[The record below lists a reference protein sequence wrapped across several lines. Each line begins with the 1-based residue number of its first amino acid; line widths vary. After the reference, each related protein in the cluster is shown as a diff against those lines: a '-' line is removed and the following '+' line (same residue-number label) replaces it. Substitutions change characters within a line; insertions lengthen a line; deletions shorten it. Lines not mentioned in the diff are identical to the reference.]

1 MNKARTHD
9 DASAHNEKCPA
20 LSVGFILLRNFT
32 LLPFAALVDA
42 LRLAADE
49 GDFSRQINCN
59 WTVIGA
65 DTGPIPASCGI
76 EVAPWEPLGDP
87 TRFDY
92 IVVVGGLLHRGAPAS
107 QATLDYF
114 VAAADAGVTLV
125 GVCTGAIAL
134 ARAGLLQGRRCCVSW
149 FHYNDLVGEF
159 PEVIPVADQ
168 LFVVDGKFITCAGGV
183 GAVDLAGWMIER
195 HLGPGWAQKSLHIM
209 VADRARPPNAPQ
221 PQPPVANNVR
231 NPRVRRAV
239 LLIEQN
245 LATPL
250 NAEGVADHVNISKR
264 QLERLFHDELGMG
277 VQAFSRY
284 LRLHYG
290 LWRLLST
297 ERRVT
302 DIALECGFSDVSHFN
317 RLFRRNY
324 GVTPSTVRND
334 GDRETF
340 LERLSAPWGSDH
352 NGDHR
357 DRSAPVGPA
366 PNPLRE
372 RRPYV

>member
-1 MNKARTHD
+1 MNKERTQHATSAGHD
-9 DASAHNEKCPA
+9 NRPA

-32 LLPFAALVDA
+32 LLPFAAIVDA

-59 WTVIGA
+59 WTVIDA
-65 DTGPIPASCGI
+65 ETAAIPASCGI

-92 IVVVGGLLHRGAPAS
+92 IVVVGGLLHRGTPAS
-107 QATLDYF
+107 QTTLDYL

-134 ARAGLLQGRRCCVSW
+134 ARAGLLRGRRCCVSW
-149 FHYNDLVGEF
+149 FHYNDLVNEF
-159 PEVIPVADQ
+159 PEVVPVADQ

-183 GAVDLAGWMIER
+183 GAVDLAGWIIER
-195 HLGPGWAQKSLHIM
+195 HLGPAWAQKSLHIL
-209 VADRARPPNAPQ
+209 VADQARPPNAPQ

-245 LATPL
+245 LAAPL
-250 NAEGVADHVNISKR
+250 SADEVADRVNISKR
-264 QLERLFHDELGMG
+264 QLERLFRDELGMG
-277 VQAFSRY
+277 VQAFARY

-290 LWRLLST
+290 LWLLLST

-302 DIALECGFSDVSHFN
+302 DIALECGFSDTSHFN
-317 RLFRRNY
+317 RLFRRTY
-324 GVTPSTVRND
+324 GVTPSAVRND

-340 LERLSAPWGSDH
+340 LERLSDPWGSNH
-352 NGDHR
+352 SGSHP
-357 DRSAPVGPA
+357 PVGPA

>member
-1 MNKARTHD
+1 MNKAGTSD
-9 DASAHNEKCPA
+9 DTSAQHIKGPA

-49 GDFSRQINCN
+49 GDFSRQINCK
-59 WTVIGA
+59 WTVIGDDSA
-65 DTGPIPASCGI
+65 PVPASCGI
-76 EVAPWEPLGDP
+76 EVARWEPLGDP

-92 IVVVGGLLHRGAPAS
+92 IVVVGGLLHRGEPAS
-107 QATLDYF
+107 QTTLDYL

-125 GVCTGAIAL
+125 GVCTGAIAM

-149 FHYNDLVGEF
+149 FHYNDLVSEVPG
-159 PEVIPVADQ
+159 VIPVADQ

-195 HLGPGWAQKSLHIM
+195 HLGAGWAQKSLHIM
-209 VADRARPPNAPQ
+209 VADRARPANAPQ

-231 NPRVRRAV
+231 NPRVRRAM

-250 NAEGVADHVNISKR
+250 SADEVADHVNISKR
-264 QLERLFHDELGMG
+264 QLERLFSDELGMG

-290 LWRLLST
+290 LWLVVST
-297 ERRVT
+297 DRRVT
-302 DIALECGFSDVSHFN
+302 DIALECGFSDASHFN
-317 RLFRRNY
+317 RLFRRTY
-324 GVTPSTVRND
+324 GVAPSTVRTD
-334 GDRETF
+334 DERETF
-340 LERLSAPWGSDH
+340 LERQSGPWGSDQVD
-352 NGDHR
+352 GR
-357 DRSAPVGPA
+357 PPGSPA

-372 RRPYV
+372 WRPYV